1 MSELIAAQSFHVKGR
16 GVNEEGDSVKNVTV
30 RINGKETKFGNGIFD
45 LMVFSNDSV
54 LISSP
59 LLKETNI
66 TFHSPKDNIIIK
78 LKYFRTKKGE
88 LIYDKADQMPEF
100 PGGVD
105 SLMQFISATLQY
117 PNTEADVTGMII
129 TMFTVEKS
137 GKISDIK
144 LLRGIEKDYD
154 NEALRIIK
162 LMPDWIP
169 GKKNGKPVNVKTI
182 VPIRF
187 LLK

>member
-1 MSELIAAQSFHVKGR
+1 
-16 GVNEEGDSVKNVTV
+16 
-30 RINGKETKFGNGIFD
+30 
-45 LMVFSNDSV
+45 
-54 LISSP
+54 
-59 LLKETNI
+59 
-66 TFHSPKDNIIIK
+66 
-78 LKYFRTKKGE
+78 
-88 LIYDKADQMPEF
+88 MPEF